1 MELSN
6 DQKGWVLTAASAV
19 TCILG
24 SFVICFDLIYKW
36 FKPASDF
43 QLRESRSVLIAS
55 LSLSSGVLLFTS
67 LYKLLPEAL
76 EYFKDTPAI
85 QTDRIANVILIST
98 YLGGIVLCSIV
109 NIVIHMMTSQSV
121 VHCSHE
127 GGPHNS
133 DHPHNHED
141 EENRHHHHYHEPRR
155 DHQQSDLPANNTAN
169 ESTPLVPQPA
179 VKDSMTAYV
188 APKTFIDITERRL
201 KGRRSIGRCMGYS
214 SIEDC
219 AEHVIVSRRA
229 SREETTTHHN
239 DYETTSS
246 TTPVESE
253 EEDNGDSEVKDHHHH
268 VSTRYSH
275 LFSIGLQTALA
286 ISVHKIPEGFLTFAT
301 SHASPDLGFSVF
313 LALAI
318 HNFCEGF
325 TIAFPL
331 YLAIGNRALSIGA
344 AILLGGCSQPVGAVL
359 AWGLFKSEVSRDANM
374 TFGLLV
380 AVTSGFLSIIG
391 LQMYGASIT
400 YGGKQSITLAFAFLG
415 IAIIGLSYCLT

>member
-1 MELSN
+1 MELTN

-43 QLRESRSVLIAS
+43 QLRESRSVLIGS

-76 EYFKDTPAI
+76 EYFEDTPAI
-85 QTDRIANVILIST
+85 PSDRIANVILIST
-98 YLGGIVLCSIV
+98 YLAGIVLCSMI
-109 NIVIHMMTSQSV
+109 NIFIHMMTSQSV

-133 DHPHNHED
+133 GHEHAED
-141 EENRHHHHYHEPRR
+141 EEQLHRHHHHYHQ
-155 DHQQSDLPANNTAN
+155 DHEHGQGEEEAHNTVVG
-169 ESTPLVPQPA
+169 ESTPLIPQPGL
-179 VKDSMTAYV
+179 KDSVTAYV

-219 AEHVIVSRRA
+219 AEHVVAVRRA
-229 SREETTTHHN
+229 SREEGAIRHHE
-239 DYETTSS
+239 YETTS
-246 TTPVESE
+246 TVTPVESE
-253 EEDNGDSEVKDHHHH
+253 AEDDNEVKDHHHH

-301 SHASPDLGFSVF
+301 SHASPELGFSVF

-344 AILLGGCSQPVGAVL
+344 AILLGGCSQPVGALL
-359 AWGLFKSEVSRDANM
+359 AWGMFKSEISRDANM

-400 YGGKQSITLAFAFLG
+400 YGGKQSTTLAFAFLG

>member
-1 MELSN
+1 MELTN
-6 DQKGWVLTAASAV
+6 DQKGWVLTAASAI

-43 QLRESRSVLIAS
+43 QLRESKSVLIAS

-85 QTDRIANVILIST
+85 RTDRIANVILIST

-109 NIVIHMMTSQSV
+109 NIIIHMITSQSV
-121 VHCSHE
+121 VHCAHE

-133 DHPHNHED
+133 EHEHEHRHHHGD
-141 EENRHHHHYHEPRR
+141 EENRHHHHYHQ
-155 DHQQSDLPANNTAN
+155 HSDQTAN
-169 ESTPLVPQPA
+169 EATPLISQPTTI
-179 VKDSMTAYV
+179 KDNVAAYF

-214 SIEDC
+214 SVEDC
-219 AEHVIVSRRA
+219 AEHIIFSRRA
-229 SREETTTHHN
+229 SREETNTHHY
-239 DYETTSS
+239 DHETTSS
-246 TTPVESE
+246 VTPVESE
-253 EEDNGDSEVKDHHHH
+253 EEDGDIKDHHHH

-301 SHASPDLGFSVF
+301 SHASPELGFEVF

-380 AVTSGFLSIIG
+380 AITSGFLSIIG

-400 YGGKQSITLAFAFLG
+400 YGGKQSTTLAFAFLG